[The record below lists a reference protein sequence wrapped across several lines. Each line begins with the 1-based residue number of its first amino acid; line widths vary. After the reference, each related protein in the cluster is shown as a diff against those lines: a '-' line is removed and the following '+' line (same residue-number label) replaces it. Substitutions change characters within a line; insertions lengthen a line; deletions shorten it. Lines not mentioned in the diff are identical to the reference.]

1 MSIFSGIK
9 AVFSVAKALIRTQ
22 KEYKALRRKAEGITL
37 SEAAALSDEELTVC
51 VSCRLE
57 DVDYSELAALP
68 EPARFLCAL
77 NAYQAEVNNGGLC
90 QYFVNSSRD
99 TAPYLEKALSAVGA
113 ERHWEQFH
121 DFMESNRID
130 VNDLSDFILEDIDEF
145 EEKCELYAFD
155 EFDTAFYELEA
166 EESLE
171 ALSAAYIRNHL
182 SDFFTK

>member
-1 MSIFSGIK
+1 MS
-9 AVFSVAKALIRTQ
+9 VFSVIKEAFGVVKTIVKVNQEFKAMR
-22 KEYKALRRKAEGITL
+22 KKARSVTI
-37 SEAAALSDEELTVC
+37 SEAAALSDEELTMC

-57 DVDYSELAALP
+57 DVEYERLSALP
-68 EPARFLCAL
+68 EPVRFICTV

-113 ERHWEQFH
+113 VRHWEQFH

-130 VNDLSDFILEDIDEF
+130 VNDLSDFILEDVEEF

-155 EFDTAFYELEA
+155 DFDNAFYELEA